1 MKMETSGLLDDF
13 PGVDGVVPVI
23 HTTGCGMAGDGI
35 GIEIL
40 QRTLHGYARHPN
52 FAAVLIVGLG
62 CEVNQTT
69 DLMAAYGL
77 EANDHL
83 QTMTI
88 QANHGT
94 RQTIEAIIKRVS
106 HMLPEVNGHTREWM
120 PVSELK
126 MALQCGASDG
136 YSAIT
141 ANPALGVAA
150 DLLVRNGGTV
160 ILSET
165 PEIHGSEHLLSARA
179 TDADV
184 GGKLI
189 ALMKWWHDYAAKHGN
204 TLDNNPTPGNL
215 QGGITTILEKSLGA
229 TAKAG
234 TTNLM
239 EVYGYAEQITQSG
252 LVFMDSPGYD
262 PCSVTGQVAS
272 GANVVC
278 FTTGRG
284 SVFGNRLCPTI
295 KIATNTPL
303 FTSMKEDMDFNAGPI
318 VDGEVSVAQIGEQLF
333 ERILQVAGGEK
344 TKSEELGFGNDEFV
358 PWQLGAVM

>member
-1 MKMETSGLLDDF
+1 
-13 PGVDGVVPVI
+13 
-23 HTTGCGMAGDGI
+23 
-35 GIEIL
+35 
-40 QRTLHGYARHPN
+40 
-52 FAAVLIVGLG
+52 
-62 CEVNQTT
+62 
-69 DLMAAYGL
+69 
-77 EANDHL
+77 
-83 QTMTI
+83 
-88 QANHGT
+88 
-94 RQTIEAIIKRVS
+94 
-106 HMLPEVNGHTREWM
+106 
-120 PVSELK
+120 
-126 MALQCGASDG
+126 
-136 YSAIT
+136 
-141 ANPALGVAA
+141 
-150 DLLVRNGGTV
+150 
-160 ILSET
+160 
-165 PEIHGSEHLLSARA
+165 
-179 TDADV
+179 
-184 GGKLI
+184 
-189 ALMKWWHDYAAKHGN
+189 
-204 TLDNNPTPGNL
+204 
-215 QGGITTILEKSLGA
+215 
-229 TAKAG
+229 
-234 TTNLM
+234 M